1 LLPDGHSPS
10 GRGRPEQNEN
20 IPQVRDNDVGQQ
32 LALTHGL
39 RSCPRE
45 DQTGIYYVAG
55 PDLAQ
60 PEASPQLE
68 GFQARGI
75 EVLLLP
81 DPVDSFSVTVAD
93 YECEPFRLVTLGAA
107 EFALIQL
114 IDTTAWPET
123 AALDDV
129 KSFVDT
135 VKTVLSDQ
143 FSDGC
148 LRATDRG

>member
-1 LLPDGHSPS
+1 MRTFLRFGTMTS
-10 GRGRPEQNEN
+10 GSSWRSLTDCVSALREN
-20 IPQVRDNDVGQQ
+20 
-32 LALTHGL
+32 
-39 RSCPRE
+39 
-45 DQTGIYYVAG
+45 QTAIHYVAG
-55 PDLAQ
+55 PDLA
-60 PEASPQLE
+60 PLEASPYL
-68 GFQARGI
+68 GRFRARSI